1 MAKIQFSKAYTKF
14 LSSMKI
20 DLEEWREGTG
30 YNLKALADV
39 TEAERDSLVKLLAE
53 KLNDDPDW
61 RDVEALGAVATM
73 GIDDAK
79 RILRHV
85 AESGDPEVRAHAAL
99 ELKEM
104 GEPAY
109 VESAIIAALRGTAL
123 FGGLSQALDM
133 ADENPSPGVQE
144 ALLDLALNG
153 TEDQRI
159 HCAAL
164 ALYLGGQA
172 EEAFDWNHRPFFL
185 QFSESDRKVQ
195 IEAYNELCR
204 RLGVVAKPAI

>member
-1 MAKIQFSKAYTKF
+1 MTKGKIQFSTAYAKF

-30 YNLKALADV
+30 YNLKALAGV
-39 TEAERDSLVKLLAE
+39 TEVERDSLVKLLAE
-53 KLNDDPDW
+53 KLEDDPDW
-61 RDVEALGAVATM
+61 RDVEALGAI

-79 RILRHV
+79 RILREV

-99 ELKEM
+99 ALKEM

-133 ADENPSPGVQE
+133 AEENPSPGVQE

-204 RLGVVAKPAI
+204 RLGVVPKTPR